1 MKLCVLSVLMV
12 KNKFHM
18 ETILDL
24 PENRILNFRYSNF
37 WTRFAALFIDAVIIS
52 IASSLFAIIFL
63 NGYSYSS
70 FATNPFSL
78 LVGWLYFAGM
88 ESSSNMGTFGKITVG
103 IMVVSEQGERISFM
117 NATGRY
123 FAKFISCILLLIGYI
138 MAAFDSRHQAL
149 HDKLAKTFVIYK
161 N

>member
-1 MKLCVLSVLMV
+1 
-12 KNKFHM
+12 M

-24 PENRILNFRYSNF
+24 PENRILNFRYANF
-37 WTRFAALFIDAVIIS
+37 WTRFAAIFIDAIIIS
-52 IASSLFAIIFL
+52 ITSSLFALIFL

-70 FATNPFSL
+70 FTTNPFSL

-88 ESSSNMGTFGKITVG
+88 ESSSNMGTFGKITMG
-103 IMVVSEQGERISFM
+103 IMVVSVQGERISFL

-123 FAKFISCILLLIGYI
+123 LAKIISAVILFIGYI
-138 MAAFDSRHQAL
+138 MAAFDSHNQAL
-149 HDKLAKTFVIYK
+149 HDKLAKSFVIYR

>member
-1 MKLCVLSVLMV
+1 
-12 KNKFHM
+12 M

-24 PENRILNFRYSNF
+24 PENRILNFRYASF
-37 WTRFAALFIDAVIIS
+37 WSRFAALFIDAILIS
-52 IASSLFAIIFL
+52 VTSSLFALIFL
-63 NGYSYSS
+63 SSSSYSS
-70 FATNPFSL
+70 FTSNPFSL
-78 LVGWLYFAGM
+78 IVGWLYFAGM
-88 ESSSNMGTFGKITVG
+88 ESSSNMGTIGKISLG

-123 FAKFISCILLLIGYI
+123 FAKFISSILLLIGYI

-149 HDKLAKTFVIYK
+149 HDKLAKTFVIYR

>member
-1 MKLCVLSVLMV
+1 
-12 KNKFHM
+12 M

-24 PENRILNFRYSNF
+24 PENRIINFRYANF
-37 WTRFAALFIDAVIIS
+37 WTRFAALFIDVIIIS
-52 IASSLFAIIFL
+52 IASSLFALIFL
-63 NGYSYSS
+63 NGYSFSS
-70 FATNPFSL
+70 FTTNPFSL

-88 ESSSNMGTFGKITVG
+88 ESSSNMGTFGKISTG
-103 IMVVSEQGERISFM
+103 IMVVTEQGERISFM

-123 FAKFISCILLLIGYI
+123 FAKFISSILLFIGYI

-149 HDKLAKTFVIYK
+149 HDKLAKTFVIYR